1 MRSRRPPSEHE
12 EAVSRRLAQLSAELA
27 ASRVEAV
34 PAPDEDLPESV
45 APAAGGEW
53 WADHTRVSAARAP
66 LALVPESPEVAEEFD
81 AALPSEGTPP
91 GRHSSRTPRTWSAFF
106 PETLQGR
113 VTLQPA
119 HLTSV
124 AVIIAMAMAL
134 TTWWLVRGDAREVVT
149 GPVANAPAP
158 PLVDLPEEP
167 AAATGSEPATG
178 QTPITGTETPPTS
191 PATTTAATVTVDVA
205 GKVRRPGIAVL
216 DTGSRVIDAVE
227 AAGGAK
233 QGVNL
238 TSINLARVLIDG
250 EQIVVG
256 ARAAPAPAP
265 TGTIASGEAGPTVLV
280 NLNLA
285 GQTELETLP
294 QVGPVT
300 AASIITWREQNGGFT
315 AVEELLEVDGIGE
328 KTLAQIAPY
337 ATV

>member
-1 MRSRRPPSEHE
+1 M
-12 EAVSRRLAQLSAELA
+12 SAELA

-34 PAPDEDLPESV
+34 PTPEEDLPGSV
-45 APAAGGEW
+45 APEADGEW

-66 LALVPESPEVAEEFD
+66 LVLVPEAPEVSAELD
-81 AALPSEGTPP
+81 ATLSSEGAQP

-106 PETLQGR
+106 PETLHGR

-167 AAATGSEPATG
+167 GGATGSAPAPG
-178 QTPITGTETPPTS
+178 QTPITGTETPTTSPTTS
-191 PATTTAATVTVDVA
+191 PATTAATVTVDVA

-216 DTGSRVIDAVE
+216 DTGSRVVDAVE

-256 ARAAPAPAP
+256 ARAAPAPPPAP
-265 TGTIASGEAGPTVLV
+265 TGTTASGGAGPTVLV

>member
-1 MRSRRPPSEHE
+1 M
-12 EAVSRRLAQLSAELA
+12 SAELA

-34 PAPDEDLPESV
+34 PGPEEDLPGSV
-45 APAAGGEW
+45 SPAVGGGW
-53 WADHTRVSAARAP
+53 WSDHTRISAARAP
-66 LALVPESPEVAEEFD
+66 LALVPEATKGSDEFD
-81 AALPSEGTPP
+81 AAEPFDEALP

-134 TTWWLVRGDAREVVT
+134 TTWWLVRGDAREVAT

-167 AAATGSEPATG
+167 APAPGEPS
-178 QTPITGTETPPTS
+178 ITGAEIPTTTS
-191 PATTTAATVTVDVA
+191 PATTTADTVTVDVA

-265 TGTIASGEAGPTVLV
+265 TGTTASGGAGPTVLV

>member
-34 PAPDEDLPESV
+34 PTPDEELPGSV

-66 LALVPESPEVAEEFD
+66 LALVPEAPEGSEEFD
-81 AALPSEGTPP
+81 AAEHSEGATP

-124 AVIIAMAMAL
+124 AVVIAIAMAL

-167 AAATGSEPATG
+167 AAATAPAPG
-178 QTPITGTETPPTS
+178 ETPITGTEAP
-191 PATTTAATVTVDVA
+191 TTTNMTAGTVTVDVA

-256 ARAAPAPAP
+256 ARAAPAPPPAP
-265 TGTIASGEAGPTVLV
+265 TGTTASGGAGPTVLV

>member
-34 PAPDEDLPESV
+34 PTPDEELPGSV

-53 WADHTRVSAARAP
+53 WADHTRVSSARAP
-66 LALVPESPEVAEEFD
+66 LTLVPEATQGSEEFD
-81 AALPSEGTPP
+81 AAKPSEEALP

-134 TTWWLVRGDAREVVT
+134 TTWWLVRGDAREVAT

-167 AAATGSEPATG
+167 TAATAPEES
-178 QTPITGTETPPTS
+178 PITGTETPTTS
-191 PATTTAATVTVDVA
+191 PITTVTVDVA

-233 QGVNL
+233 EGVNL
-238 TSINLARVLIDG
+238 TTINLARILIDG

-256 ARAAPAPAP
+256 APVAPAPVPTP
-265 TGTIASGEAGPTVLV
+265 TGTTGSGGAGPIVLV

-315 AVEELLEVDGIGE
+315 SVEELLEVDGIGE

>member
-1 MRSRRPPSEHE
+1 MGRPHPHQLDPGPAGPGSANDAGPLRTRRDATCRRPDPGPTF
-12 EAVSRRLAQLSAELA
+12 RRN
-27 ASRVEAV
+27 
-34 PAPDEDLPESV
+34 
-45 APAAGGEW
+45 
-53 WADHTRVSAARAP
+53 
-66 LALVPESPEVAEEFD
+66 
-81 AALPSEGTPP
+81 
-91 GRHSSRTPRTWSAFF
+91 PRPWSAYF

-124 AVIIAMAMAL
+124 AVIIAIAMAL
-134 TTWWLVRGDAREVVT
+134 TTWWLVRGDAREVIT
-149 GPVANAPAP
+149 DPVANAPAP
-158 PLVDLPEEP
+158 PLVDLPGGQPAEPP
-167 AAATGSEPATG
+167 AAPAPEDAAVATE
-178 QTPITGTETPPTS
+178 ET
-191 PATTTAATVTVDVA
+191 ATTTVTVDVA

-216 DTGSRVIDAVE
+216 EAGARVIDAVE

-256 ARAAPAPAP
+256 AQVTPAPAPAP
-265 TGTIASGEAGPTVLV
+265 SGITGSGETGPTVLV

-300 AASIITWREQNGGFT
+300 ATSIITWREQNGGFT

-328 KTLAQIAPY
+328 KTLAQIAPH

>member
-27 ASRVEAV
+27 ASRVETV
-34 PAPDEDLPESV
+34 PAPEEDLPGSV
-45 APAAGGEW
+45 APAVGGEW
-53 WADHTRVSAARAP
+53 WSDHTRISAARAP
-66 LALVPESPEVAEEFD
+66 LVLVPEATEGSDEFD
-81 AALPSEGTPP
+81 AAEPSDEALP

-134 TTWWLVRGDAREVVT
+134 TSWWLVRGDAREVVT

-167 AAATGSEPATG
+167 AAAPAAAPAPGEPPVA
-178 QTPITGTETPPTS
+178 GTTSPTTTS
-191 PATTTAATVTVDVA
+191 PATTAATVTVDVA

-216 DTGSRVIDAVE
+216 DTGSRVIDAVK

-238 TSINLARVLIDG
+238 TSINLARILIDG

-265 TGTIASGEAGPTVLV
+265 TGTTASGGAGPTVLV

-294 QVGPVT
+294 QIGPVT